1 MTGGMFVALSCL
13 QGRPSIAAFDE
24 LATLGAGI
32 QLTPGNLPDA
42 RLRAHVSASPAAT
55 RRHHGFSFETRVQQV
70 WDAGACVTDAESV
83 HPPKAGEPWRAW
95 LDRAAS
101 PPIIE
106 VMYPGYELGTGD
118 EVDRAMADQLVL
130 AVDISHVFI
139 QLTSGAMSDATWRR
153 VQAYDRIAEVH
164 VSANRG
170 RADTH
175 QPIVADTF
183 GLAWARERGAH
194 VPVVLE
200 CYMHRLSDAQRR
212 AQLAILT
219 GSA

>member
-1 MTGGMFVALSCL
+1 
-13 QGRPSIAAFDE
+13 
-24 LATLGAGI
+24 
-32 QLTPGNLPDA
+32 PGNLPDA
-42 RLRAHVSASPAAT
+42 GLRAHVAASTTAT
-55 RRHHGFSFETRVQQV
+55 RRHHGFAFAARTTPV
-70 WDAGACVTDAESV
+70 WSDGACVTDAESV

-95 LDRAAS
+95 LERAAA
-101 PPIIE
+101 PPIVE

-118 EVDRAMADQLVL
+118 EVERAMFDHLAL

-139 QLTSGAMSDATWRR
+139 QRSAGAMSDATWRR
-153 VQAYDRIAEVH
+153 LQAYDRIAEVH

-175 QPIVADTF
+175 QPIAADTF

-194 VPVVLE
+194 VPIILE
-200 CYMHRLSDAQRR
+200 CYMHRLSDAQRH
-212 AQLAILT
+212 AQLAILA

>member
-1 MTGGMFVALSCL
+1 MFVALSCL

-24 LATLGAGI
+24 LAALGAGI
-32 QLTPGNLPDA
+32 QLTPGNLPDPA
-42 RLRAHVSASPAAT
+42 LRAHVAASPTAT
-55 RRHHGFSFETRVQQV
+55 RRHHGFAFAARVTPV
-70 WDAGACVTDAESV
+70 WSAGACVTDAESV

-95 LDRAAS
+95 LDRAAA
-101 PPIIE
+101 PPIVE

-118 EVDRAMADQLVL
+118 EVERAITDQLAL

-139 QLTSGAMSDATWRR
+139 QRTAGAMSDATWRR
-153 VQAYDRIAEVH
+153 LQAYDRIFEVH

-170 RADTH
+170 RNDTH
-175 QPIVADTF
+175 QPIASDTF

>member
-1 MTGGMFVALSCL
+1 M
-13 QGRPSIAAFDE
+13 
-24 LATLGAGI
+24 
-32 QLTPGNLPDA
+32 
-42 RLRAHVSASPAAT
+42 
-55 RRHHGFSFETRVQQV
+55 RVQQV

-83 HPPKAGEPWRAW
+83 HQPKAGEPWRAW
-95 LDRAAS
+95 LERAAT

-106 VMYPGYELGTGD
+106 VMYPGYELGTGE
-118 EVDRAMADQLVL
+118 EVERAIADRLVL
-130 AVDISHVFI
+130 AVDTSHVFI
-139 QLTSGAMSDATWRR
+139 QLTAGAMHEATWRR
-153 VQAYDRIAEVH
+153 LQTYDRIAEVH

-170 RADTH
+170 GADTH
-175 QPIVADTF
+175 QPIAATTF

-200 CYMHRLSDAQRR
+200 CYMHRLSTAQRR